1 LQGGIVNRI
10 ANSPFY
16 AWVIYLASLINM
28 RLSMKNHYPVSKC
41 LLAISAAYCLALT
54 GCNSNAA
61 ENDAQA
67 RAAEVGV
74 LTVQPQ
80 DLQQDTELPG
90 RTVAFQSAEIRPQAG
105 GIIQKRIFT
114 EGGQVKAG
122 DLLYQIDPATY
133 QAAFDSAQATVAKAQ
148 ATFNAAK
155 LKAKRQTEL
164 LAIQATST
172 QDHEDAVAAEQ
183 EAAASLALAQADLQ
197 TARINLAHT
206 RITAPIAGR
215 VETSAVTAGALVSAN
230 QTTALTTVQQ
240 LDPIYV
246 DIPQSSVALL
256 QLRNAMASGKVKA
269 ATLPVR
275 LTLEDGSAYPLA
287 GKLQFTGSSVDTS
300 TGTVTLRAV
309 VPNPSHLLLPG
320 MYVKARLDQGV
331 IKSAILVPQTAV
343 TRGANSKATVLVLNK
358 ENKAEVRNVKLGR
371 AVGQSWH
378 VLEGLAAGEQVVVDG
393 VAKVRPGQAV
403 KVGAVSVQVA
413 SSPAGKQ

>member
-1 LQGGIVNRI
+1 MKMKHPQQIGLKQIVL
-10 ANSPFY
+10 
-16 AWVIYLASLINM
+16 V
-28 RLSMKNHYPVSKC
+28 LSTM
-41 LLAISAAYCLALT
+41 YCLTLT
-54 GCNSNAA
+54 GCNSDAA
-61 ENDAQA
+61 ETSGQD
-67 RAAEVGV
+67 RAVEVGV

-90 RTVAFQSAEIRPQAG
+90 RTTAYLSAEIRPQVG

-122 DLLYQIDPATY
+122 DLLYQIDPASY
-133 QAAFDSAQATVAKAQ
+133 QAVFESAQATVAKAQ
-148 ATFNAAK
+148 ATLNAAK

-164 LAIQATST
+164 LAIQATSA

-197 TARINLAHT
+197 TARINLART

-215 VETSAVTAGALVSAN
+215 IETSTVTAGALVSAS

-269 ATLPVR
+269 GAVSLPVR
-275 LTLEDGSAYPLA
+275 LTLEDGSTYPLA

-309 VPNPSHLLLPG
+309 VPNPNHLLLPG
-320 MYVKARLDQGV
+320 MYVKANLDQGM
-331 IKSAILVPQTAV
+331 IKSALLVPQTAV
-343 TRGANSKATVLVLNK
+343 TRGANAKATVMVVDAG
-358 ENKAEVRNVKLGR
+358 NKASVRNVKLGR

-393 VAKVRPGQAV
+393 VAKVRPGQSV
-403 KVGAVSVQVA
+403 KVSAATAQLA
-413 SSPAGKQ
+413 SSPVGKQ